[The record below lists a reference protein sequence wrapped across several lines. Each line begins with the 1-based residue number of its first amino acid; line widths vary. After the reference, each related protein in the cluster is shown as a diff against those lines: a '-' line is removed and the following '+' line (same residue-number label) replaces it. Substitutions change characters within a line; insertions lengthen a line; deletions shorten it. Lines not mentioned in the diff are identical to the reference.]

1 MLKIIPMFKNTLAL
15 TAIKRWTFS
24 FPLLWLV
31 CLLFCNLQTV
41 SINGAEV
48 LKEDLS
54 SYVIGHE
61 DKLGISVFRNSD
73 LDSSPQVDAMGN
85 ISIPLLGDMKV
96 SGLTTYQLRDK
107 ITEGLRKY
115 VTNPQVT
122 VIVSTYQ
129 SQKVTVMGEVSSPG
143 ILQLEQPQPISILIT
158 KCGGFTE
165 NANEENVTVIRK
177 DPKGPQQIIT
187 VDVKKVFKEGDTKQN
202 ILIYKDD
209 IIYVPKDERKVT
221 ILGEVSS
228 PGIINIKGKMG
239 ILEAIAKVGG
249 FTGEA
254 NKNNIIIMGKDD
266 KSNVRVLDYQQILD
280 NKNLSKNITLSDGE
294 VIYVPRENKQ
304 LLLLGEIQN
313 PGVLANE
320 PPLTL
325 LEAIVQKGGF
335 TDDGNKGKVVVIRRG
350 VDKTHITTHN
360 LKKFLKEGD
369 TSQNIVLQKGD
380 VVYVPP
386 TFMASTEMV
395 LSHVRNILSVILS
408 AESAISFWP
417 QTREVLETGKTTTS
431 SGIVISP
438 GQ

>member
-1 MLKIIPMFKNTLAL
+1 MAKNTSFFK
-15 TAIKRWTFS
+15 TIKQKPFLIVIFWV
-24 FPLLWLV
+24 V
-31 CLLFCNLQTV
+31 CVYSCDLH
-41 SINGAEV
+41 GAETACPEIV
-48 LKEDLS
+48 QEDVS
-54 SYVIGHE
+54 SYVIGHG
-61 DKLGISVFRNSD
+61 DKLGISVYRNSD
-73 LDSSPQVDAMGN
+73 MDSSPQVDTMGN
-85 ISIPLLGDMKV
+85 ISVPLLGDMKV
-96 SGLTTYQLRDK
+96 SGLTTYQLRDR
-107 ITEGLRKY
+107 ITEGLTKY
-115 VTNPQVT
+115 ITNPQVT
-122 VIVSTYQ
+122 ITVSTYQ

-143 ILQLEQPQPISILIT
+143 IFQLEQPQPISILIT

-187 VDVKKVFKEGDTKQN
+187 VNVKKVFKEGDAKQN

-209 IIYVPKDERKVT
+209 IIYVPKDERKIT

-239 ILEAIAKVGG
+239 ILEAITKVGG

-254 NKNNIIIMGKDD
+254 NKNSVIIMGKDD
-266 KSNVRVLDYQQILD
+266 KSNVRVLDYQQILE
-280 NKNLSKNITLSDGE
+280 NKDLSKDVSLSDGE

-304 LLLLGEIQN
+304 VLLLGEIQN
-313 PGVLANE
+313 PGILSND
-320 PPLTL
+320 PPQTL
-325 LEAIVQKGGF
+325 LEAIVKKGGVSA
-335 TDDGNKGKVVVIRRG
+335 DGNKGKVVVIRRG
-350 VDKTHITTHN
+350 ADKANIMVYN

-369 TSQNIVLQKGD
+369 ASQNIVLQKGD
-380 VVYVPP
+380 VIYVPP
-386 TFMASTEMV
+386 TFMASTEKV

-417 QTREVLETGKTTTS
+417 QTRQVLETGESSTT